1 MNMNDG
7 PQQFGAEAAAPS
19 VESLPASLDAT
30 PPESVEDL
38 VSRVYDQ
45 LRRMAQQL
53 MSQERPDHT
62 LQATA
67 LVHEVYVRLLGS
79 QRVDFCS
86 RSQFFHAAAEAMRRI
101 LIERGRERRRLKR
114 GGPDAGRNRIPL
126 ECVDLAA
133 EVDGDDIL
141 ELDQAITQLEAEQ
154 PDVAAVV
161 RLRFFAGLGIDETAQ
176 VLNISPR
183 TVNREWT
190 YARAWLFRRLG
201 NPST

>member
-1 MNMNDG
+1 MSDASEESS
-7 PQQFGAEAAAPS
+7 AEELTRATS
-19 VESLPASLDAT
+19 VPESL
-30 PPESVEDL
+30 ENL

-45 LRRMAQQL
+45 LRRMAQHL

-67 LVHEVYVRLLGS
+67 LVHEAYVRLLGS
-79 QRVDFCS
+79 QRIDFGT

-114 GGPDAGRNRIPL
+114 GGPDAPRNRIPL

-133 EVDGDDIL
+133 EIDADDIL
-141 ELDQAITQLEAEQ
+141 ELDGAIAQLNQEQ
-154 PDVAAVV
+154 PDVGAVV
-161 RLRFFAGLGIDETAQ
+161 RLRFFAGLGVEETAQ
-176 VLNISPR
+176 ILGMSPR

-190 YARAWLFRRLG
+190 YARAWLYRRLG
-201 NPST
+201 SDKS

>member
-1 MNMNDG
+1 MS
-7 PQQFGAEAAAPS
+7 QAPNES
-19 VESLPASLDAT
+19 SLQTPTPPDTALPNTARPNTTPESL
-30 PPESVEDL
+30 ENL

-45 LRRMAQQL
+45 LRRMAQQM
-53 MSQERPDHT
+53 MSQERTGHT

-79 QRVDFCS
+79 HRVDFAT
-86 RSQFFHAAAEAMRRI
+86 RAQFFHAAAEAMRRI
-101 LIERGRERRRLKR
+101 LIARGRERRRLKR
-114 GGPDAGRNRIPL
+114 GGPDAARNRVPL

-141 ELDQAITQLEAEQ
+141 ELNEAITELESDQ

-190 YARAWLFRRLG
+190 YARAWLFRRLAT
-201 NPST
+201 PAT

>member
-1 MNMNDG
+1 MHDAPPHTPARVPNV
-7 PQQFGAEAAAPS
+7 GAPPS
-19 VESLPASLDAT
+19 NATPTVRPAESL
-30 PPESVEDL
+30 ENL
-38 VSRVYDQ
+38 VSQVYDQ

-53 MSQERPDHT
+53 MSQERTGHT

-67 LVHEVYVRLLGS
+67 LVHEAYVRLLGS
-79 QRVDFCS
+79 ERIDFHT
-86 RSQFFHAAAEAMRRI
+86 RAQFFYAAAEAMRRI

-114 GGPDAGRNRIPL
+114 GGPDAHRNRIPL

-141 ELDQAITQLEAEQ
+141 ELDEAITQLNAEQ

-190 YARAWLFRRLG
+190 YARAWLYRRLG
-201 NPST
+201 NSKT

>member
-1 MNMNDG
+1 MESAPEESS
-7 PQQFGAEAAAPS
+7 PQAAFPS
-19 VESLPASLDAT
+19 GTTPESL
-30 PPESVEDL
+30 ENL
-38 VSRVYDQ
+38 VSRVYEQ
-45 LRRMAQQL
+45 LRRMAQQM
-53 MSQERPDHT
+53 MSQERTDHT

-67 LVHEVYVRLLGS
+67 LVHEAYVRLLGNE
-79 QRVDFCS
+79 RIDFAT
-86 RSQFFHAAAEAMRRI
+86 RAQFFHAAAEAMRRI

-114 GGPDAGRNRIPL
+114 GGPNVGRNRIPL

-133 EVDGDDIL
+133 ELDGDNIL
-141 ELDQAITQLEAEQ
+141 ELNDAITQLEAEQ

-161 RLRFFAGLGIDETAQ
+161 RLRFFAGLGVDETAQ